1 MKRADAFALVRK
13 HGGKP
18 REGVTKKTDVLV
30 VGELG
35 WPLLDDGRPSNSLAQ
50 AKSYRVPI
58 ASERRFLEW
67 LGRSFP
73 EEEARTYTVDQL
85 ASLSKL
91 PKDVIDQLAMF
102 GLIEARAGRF
112 GFRDLAAAR
121 QVAGLLAAG
130 TALSVITRSLCEIR
144 KWLPDA
150 RLSNLRLFPESSD
163 RILVEQMKGRTEK
176 TGQFV
181 LDVAK
186 PRDDADAV
194 FQDAQSAEEAGDAA
208 TAERLYRRA
217 MNMDPADPAAPFN
230 LGNILRAMGRNIEAE
245 TAYRAA
251 VKADPRYAQAWYN
264 LADLLDD
271 QRRTKEAIA
280 CLDHALEAN
289 PDYADAMFNMALLLQ
304 RSERHAEAAEWWKRY
319 LNLDSN
325 SPSAAHA
332 KRAMKYCQI
341 QLAPTLPSP
350 AGGGGAKQRPS
361 SAGERG

>member
-18 REGVTKKTDVLV
+18 REGVTKTTDVLV

-67 LGRSFP
+67 LGKSIP
-73 EEEARTYTVDQL
+73 QEEARTYALDQL

-91 PKDVIDQLAMF
+91 PMEVVEQLAMF
-102 GLIEARAGRF
+102 GLIEARGGRF

-163 RILVEQMKGRTEK
+163 RILVEQMKGRTDD

-181 LDVAK
+181 LDVEK
-186 PRDDADAV
+186 PRDDADAL
-194 FQDAQSAEEAGDAA
+194 FEDAQSAEERGDTA

-217 MNMDPADPAAPFN
+217 MNMDPADPSAPFN
-230 LGNILRAMGRNIEAE
+230 LGNMLRATGRSLEAE

-251 VKADPRYAQAWYN
+251 VKANPRFAQAWYN
-264 LADLLDD
+264 LADMLDD
-271 QRRTKEAIA
+271 QRRTEEAIA
-280 CLDHALEAN
+280 CLDHALEAD
-289 PDYADAMFNMALLLQ
+289 PGYADAMFNMALLLQ
-304 RSERHAEAAEWWKRY
+304 RMERHADAAEWWKRY
-319 LNLDSN
+319 LSIDGD

-332 KRAMKYCQI
+332 KRAMKYCEI
-341 QLAPTLPSP
+341 QLAPTVPP
-350 AGGGGAKQRPS
+350 PS
-361 SAGERG
+361 SGRG